1 ELLDEAGKPLPGY
14 AAGDSQKIIGNEI
27 RRVVSWRGKDN
38 LSELVGKP
46 VRLRFR
52 IIDADL
58 YSLRFER

>member
-1 ELLDEAGKPLPGY
+1 MLYEYGTPIPGFST
-14 AAGDSQKIIGNEI
+14 GDCQKIIGNEI
-27 RRVVSWRGKDN
+27 RRVVAWRDKPN

-52 IIDADL
+52 MVDADL